1 MPNILYPPPRPQSV
15 GEILDSAF
23 RIFRGTLLKC
33 LPYATIAVIAS
44 QLPNIY
50 YLATGRGALAR
61 IPGLIRDP
69 VWWTLYILGYLIAV
83 VLWNA
88 VLLRQYA
95 IATGQPVET
104 SAELATALRR
114 VPGVLL
120 FWILTTLAVVVWIL
134 PAFALHGA
142 ARFWTM
148 LLLLV
153 PASCVAVALSC
164 GWTVLIVTGRGAV
177 ASMSH
182 SWRLTSGSWW
192 RLTLIYSVALVLLL
206 VLYSLSALIAGILAV
221 VLAHGDIAVITA
233 ATTVLV
239 VILSAIG
246 TPFYWALAL
255 AVLGDLTVRREGA
268 DLAQRL
274 SAPAT
279 Q

>member
-69 VWWTLYILGYLIAV
+69 VWWTLYVVGYLIAI
-83 VLWNA
+83 VLWSA

-95 IATGQPVET
+95 IATGRSVAT
-104 SAELATALRR
+104 GAELATGLRR
-114 VPGVLL
+114 IPGMVLL
-120 FWILTTLAVVVWIL
+120 GILTSLAVVVWIL

-142 ARFWTM
+142 ARFWSM

-153 PASCVAVALSC
+153 PACCGGVALSC
-164 GWTVLIVTGRGAV
+164 GG
-177 ASMSH
+177 
-182 SWRLTSGSWW
+182 
-192 RLTLIYSVALVLLL
+192 
-206 VLYSLSALIAGILAV
+206 
-221 VLAHGDIAVITA
+221 
-233 ATTVLV
+233 
-239 VILSAIG
+239 
-246 TPFYWALAL
+246 P
-255 AVLGDLTVRREGA
+255 
-268 DLAQRL
+268 
-274 SAPAT
+274 
-279 Q
+279 